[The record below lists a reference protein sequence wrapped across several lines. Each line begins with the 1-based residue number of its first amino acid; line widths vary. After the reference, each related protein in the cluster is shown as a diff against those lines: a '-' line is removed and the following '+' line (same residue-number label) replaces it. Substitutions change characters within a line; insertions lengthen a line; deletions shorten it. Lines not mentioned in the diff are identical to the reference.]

1 MGDLQNP
8 HFLDPVPRRGRSCGS
23 HLTSTTRAAIRPEGP
38 MSTAP
43 PSISD
48 LRINRD
54 TPPAPAGGR
63 GRIVLFAIVAL
74 VVLGAAVWFLRSPR
88 AVTVQTTTATVT
100 GGTAVSDAGISA
112 NGYVVARTKAS
123 VSAKIAGRMEYL
135 GVTEGTRVKKG
146 QVIARIESGIYG
158 AQVEA
163 AQAQIGEARAQLA
176 QAERDLQ
183 RAQALRTQDL
193 ISPVE
198 LENVATRVEVL
209 KAGINTARAQKR
221 IADATLENTLVRAP
235 FDGTILRKDAE
246 VGEIVSPAS
255 AGGGLTRTA
264 IVTMADLGTLEVE
277 VDVNEA
283 YIAQIR
289 NGDEARITLDAYA
302 DTSFAG
308 SVRQVVPTADRQ
320 KATVLVKVAILDRDP
335 RILPE
340 MGAKVVFTAEAGA
353 AAPAAPVRIT
363 VPIAAVVRDAQG
375 ARVWTI
381 EKERARART
390 VELGRETGD
399 SIEIRS
405 GLSGGESLV
414 LAPPSNLEEGAR
426 VRAAN

>member
-1 MGDLQNP
+1 
-8 HFLDPVPRRGRSCGS
+8 
-23 HLTSTTRAAIRPEGP
+23 

-43 PSISD
+43 PNISD
-48 LRINRD
+48 LRINRGG
-54 TPPAPAGGR
+54 APSRETGR
-63 GRIVLFAIVAL
+63 GRLVAFALVAL
-74 VVLGAAVWFLRSPR
+74 AVTAGLLWFLRVPR
-88 AVTVQTTTATVT
+88 AIAVQTATATVT
-100 GGTAVSDAGISA
+100 GGAVAGGAGISA

-135 GVTEGTRVKKG
+135 GVTEGSRVKKG

-176 QAERDLQ
+176 QAERDLE
-183 RAQALRTQDL
+183 RAQTLRKQDL
-193 ISPVE
+193 IPLAE

-221 IADATLENTLVRAP
+221 VADATLENTLVRAP

-283 YIAQIR
+283 YIARIE
-289 NGDEARITLDAYA
+289 NGDAARITLDAYS

-308 SVRQVVPTADRQ
+308 RVRQVVPTADRQ

-340 MGAKVVFTAEAGA
+340 MGAKVVFATDPGT
-353 AAPAAPVRIT
+353 PATTMPVRIT
-363 VPIAAVVRDAQG
+363 VPLAAVVRGTGG
-375 ARVWTI
+375 ARVWVI
-381 EKERARART
+381 EKDRAIPHA
-390 VELGRETGD
+390 VELGRDNGD

-405 GLSGGESLV
+405 GLSGGESVV
-414 LAPPSNLEEGAR
+414 LQPPADLTEGAR
-426 VRAAN
+426 VRSAQ

>member
-1 MGDLQNP
+1 
-8 HFLDPVPRRGRSCGS
+8 
-23 HLTSTTRAAIRPEGP
+23 

-43 PSISD
+43 PNISD
-48 LRINRD
+48 LRINRGG
-54 TPPAPAGGR
+54 APSRETGR
-63 GRIVLFAIVAL
+63 GRLVAFALVAL
-74 VVLGAAVWFLRSPR
+74 AVTAGLLWFLRVPR
-88 AVTVQTTTATVT
+88 AIAVQTATATVT
-100 GGTAVSDAGISA
+100 GGAVTGGAGISA

-135 GVTEGTRVKKG
+135 GVTEGSRVKKG

-176 QAERDLQ
+176 QAERDLE
-183 RAQALRTQDL
+183 RAQTLRKQDL
-193 ISPVE
+193 IPLAE

-221 IADATLENTLVRAP
+221 VADATLENTLVRAP

-283 YIAQIR
+283 YIARIE
-289 NGDEARITLDAYA
+289 NGDAARITLDAYS

-308 SVRQVVPTADRQ
+308 RVRQVVPTADRQ

-340 MGAKVVFTAEAGA
+340 MGAKVVFATDPGT
-353 AAPAAPVRIT
+353 PATTMPVRIT
-363 VPIAAVVRDAQG
+363 VPLAAVVRGTGG
-375 ARVWTI
+375 ARVWVI
-381 EKERARART
+381 EKDRAIPHA
-390 VELGRETGD
+390 VELGRDNGD

-405 GLSGGESLV
+405 GLSGGESVV
-414 LAPPSNLEEGAR
+414 LQPPADLTEGAR
-426 VRAAN
+426 VRSAQ

>member
-1 MGDLQNP
+1 
-8 HFLDPVPRRGRSCGS
+8 
-23 HLTSTTRAAIRPEGP
+23 

-43 PSISD
+43 PNISD

-54 TPPAPAGGR
+54 PGPAPSGGGR
-63 GRIVLFAIVAL
+63 RRIALFALVAIAVL
-74 VVLGAAVWFLRSPR
+74 VAIVWFLRSPK
-88 AVTVQTTTATVT
+88 ALAVQTATATVS
-100 GGTAVSDAGISA
+100 GGSVTAGSGISA

-176 QAERDLQ
+176 QAERDLE

-193 ISPVE
+193 IPPVE

-264 IVTMADLGTLEVE
+264 IVTMADLSTLEVE

-283 YIAQIR
+283 YIAQIE
-289 NGDEARITLDAYA
+289 NGDEARITLDAYS

-308 SVRQVVPTADRQ
+308 HVRQVVPTADRQ

-340 MGAKVVFTAEAGA
+340 MGAKVVFTADAGA
-353 AAPAAPVRIT
+353 TSVAAPVRIT
-363 VPIAAVVRDAQG
+363 VPLTAVVRATG
-375 ARVWTI
+375 SARVWII
-381 EKERARART
+381 EKDRAVARA
-390 VELGRETGD
+390 VELGRETGE

-405 GLSGGESLV
+405 GLSGGETVV
-414 LAPPSNLEEGAR
+414 LAPPSELKEGAR
-426 VRAAN
+426 VRATP

>member
-1 MGDLQNP
+1 
-8 HFLDPVPRRGRSCGS
+8 
-23 HLTSTTRAAIRPEGP
+23 

-43 PSISD
+43 PNISD

-54 TPPAPAGGR
+54 PGPAPSGGGR
-63 GRIVLFAIVAL
+63 GRVLVFVLVAIAVLAAIV
-74 VVLGAAVWFLRSPR
+74 WFVRSPKTL
-88 AVTVQTTTATVT
+88 AVQTATASVS
-100 GGTAVSDAGISA
+100 GGTAPTGSGISA

-176 QAERDLQ
+176 QAERDLE
-183 RAQALRTQDL
+183 RAQALGAQDL
-193 ISPVE
+193 IPPAE

-264 IVTMADLGTLEVE
+264 IVTMADLSTLEVE

-283 YIAQIR
+283 YIAQIE
-289 NGDEARITLDAYA
+289 NNDDARITLDAYS

-308 SVRQVVPTADRQ
+308 RVRQVVPTADRQ

-340 MGAKVVFTAEAGA
+340 MGAKVVFTADAGA
-353 AAPAAPVRIT
+353 TAVAAPVRVT
-363 VPIAAVVRDAQG
+363 VPLTAVVRATG
-375 ARVWTI
+375 SARVWII
-381 EKERARART
+381 EKDRAVARA

-405 GLSGGESLV
+405 GLSGGETVV
-414 LAPPSNLEEGAR
+414 LAPPADLKEGAR
-426 VRAAN
+426 VRATP